1 VVINTD
7 ELFTSDVKVELVETL
22 VQYVCVELSYV
33 DQLADWTVYNTVWYV
48 YMCICISLSMTV
60 LIQYV

>member
-22 VQYVCVELSYV
+22 VQYVCVELS
-33 DQLADWTVYNTVWYV
+33 
-48 YMCICISLSMTV
+48 
-60 LIQYV
+60 